1 MAQSWRLKTV
11 EVDNTEKS
19 TTSTP
24 IIGASVI
31 VSPKGPNTFT
41 RFNKGDTQG
50 VLDLF
55 GYPTKDYPTIQDALD
70 IVQKCT
76 MYFASPYKNGTYGG
90 VFVTKSMGTIPFN
103 TGVSEKIISD
113 YSAVSFTNQI
123 GISDEATTTYT
134 YNISYISKYNAE
146 SLKLFINGT
155 EHTITITSDEGIE
168 TITDSG
174 EGAILD
180 SGCTLDTT
188 TGLLTLVFTNALAS
202 GSTISIG
209 YTMNMSDTYFVL
221 FDKNM
226 QEDDLQVMCT
236 LSDDVEDAFEI
247 TVARWNPITLEY
259 VEVPNSPFLVGLS
272 DTSKD
277 TYGDNIYIENIFGD
291 NQQLFD
297 AHVVTSIVNGF
308 ENDGGMVNLN
318 GGSRGDTPSGAD
330 IATIYDQ
337 LKDTSKYQLKFC
349 VDGTN
354 QSEVISKYESLRINY
369 QKRCRFVYCTADV
382 SGEDIVES
390 PTTYN
395 FGITANRGM
404 YQYCLNWGI
413 HRDVYQ
419 GNDFKCS
426 NMGLIAGRIVDALN
440 NGTGCPAWIDE
451 NGVGGILG
459 SSIVKLSK
467 EGTSE
472 DVLEELD
479 NLNFNAVVNDY
490 NYGPMIVGWRTRQV
504 KKTIYSNIPQSSLA
518 DTIIELI
525 ENQVLPSRIGKLID
539 EATYSVVRS
548 GIGNIMSTYSNFFED
563 YYVWCDSEN
572 NTPEMREKEQ
582 LVVTVGVSFKN
593 YARTILLTFSCYK
606 NGVDVKEEMTK

>member
-1 MAQSWRLKTV
+1 M
-11 EVDNTEKS
+11 EK
-19 TTSTP
+19 P
-24 IIGASVI
+24 V
-31 VSPKGPNTFT
+31 T
-41 RFNKGDTQG
+41 RILQINAGNKN
-50 VLDLF
+50 F
-55 GYPTKDYPTIQDALD
+55 
-70 IVQKCT
+70 
-76 MYFASPYKNGTYGG
+76 GG
-90 VFVTKSMGTIPFN
+90 VS
-103 TGVSEKIISD
+103 
-113 YSAVSFTNQI
+113 SFLYHVYQ
-123 GISDEATTTYT
+123 
-134 YNISYISKYNAE
+134 NI
-146 SLKLFINGT
+146 
-155 EHTITITSDEGIE
+155 
-168 TITDSG
+168 
-174 EGAILD
+174 
-180 SGCTLDTT
+180 
-188 TGLLTLVFTNALAS
+188 
-202 GSTISIG
+202 
-209 YTMNMSDTYFVL
+209 
-221 FDKNM
+221 
-226 QEDDLQVMCT
+226 
-236 LSDDVEDAFEI
+236 
-247 TVARWNPITLEY
+247 
-259 VEVPNSPFLVGLS
+259 
-272 DTSKD
+272 
-277 TYGDNIYIENIFGD
+277 
-291 NQQLFD
+291 
-297 AHVVTSIVNGF
+297 
-308 ENDGGMVNLN
+308 
-318 GGSRGDTPSGAD
+318 
-330 IATIYDQ
+330 
-337 LKDTSKYQLKFC
+337 DTSKYQLKFC

-354 QSEVISKYESLRINY
+354 QAEVISKYESLRINY

-548 GIGNIMSTYSNFFED
+548 GCGNIMSTYSNFFED